1 MPDKRLLKT
10 ILLGMVDVDRH
21 RGRPPRRWVDDVV
34 DWCGRPLPEV
44 VWLTAAREEW
54 RTVVTGLSGSQGP

>member
-1 MPDKRLLKT
+1 MWTD
-10 ILLGMVDVDRH
+10 IEADHQEGGWIM
-21 RGRPPRRWVDDVV
+21 DDVV